1 MDKHPHPEEASTDT
15 YALEEWVAVEPL
27 SSSSLHSPAPSS
39 IGGRPPPSFESAQF
53 DVILRRQR
61 QRPREGG
68 GVKSTS
74 IPSRFFHLP
83 NAFEF
88 SGWGTLSRVELRE
101 PELSKGE
108 RDIQD
113 ARRRI
118 TLGQFSASAIAGNSI
133 LGGVF
138 YTLPAVVAV
147 SSVLSPISLLI
158 STMIVWFWRPIMEE
172 LASALPISGAP
183 YTYLLNV
190 GSKNLALISAAL
202 LLLDYAAT
210 AVVSAATAVSYLAGE
225 VHLPFPVIVGTL
237 LILVV
242 FATISLSGLRESA
255 RIALVVFTL
264 HLGTMLTLFIASAVA
279 WGRQG
284 NSQIS
289 QNWHIGLRT
298 LSASQIAHQV
308 FNGVCIGILGLTGF
322 ECIPSYASSIKHG
335 RYPKVLRNL
344 HYPAIVVDVM
354 AMLFVLALVPLDTV
368 LSGGNVLSI
377 LAETAAGKWLRIIT
391 VADAVIVLCGGVLNG
406 ILSACELFERLA
418 RDRLLPQLFRRRL
431 PITDAPAY
439 SILAFFGFSFAL
451 YAISGANLS
460 IVSKM
465 FSLIWLT
472 VMALFPL
479 AALLLKF
486 NRGRL
491 YRETSAPL
499 VEVLLTLAIVAVMI
513 GGNVAIDPSIV
524 GYAAAYFFV
533 IAAFFYGTM
542 KASRLIHA
550 VLWLYDQ
557 SKYVRKAAWTRN
569 WGVSLTTAMSH
580 LRRQP
585 VCILVK
591 SDEINIL
598 FHKLLYV
605 SQNEETSCLKL
616 VHFYDEEYGI
626 PSEMEANWKI
636 LDEAFPEITVD
647 LILVKGQFTPQN
659 VAALAHYLN
668 IPTTLMFMSCPG
680 RQFSFSVADFG
691 TRIISL

>member
-1 MDKHPHPEEASTDT
+1 MACDKQSQLAEEARNNVP
-15 YALEEWVAVEPL
+15 LEEWVAVEP
-27 SSSSLHSPAPSS
+27 PSGVQPDLTLQP
-39 IGGRPPPSFESAQF
+39 IGGSILTRPPPSFESAQF

-61 QRPREGG
+61 QRPQGG
-68 GVKSTS
+68 GVLKSTT

-83 NAFEF
+83 NTFEF
-88 SGWGTLSRVELRE
+88 SGWGTMSRIELHE
-101 PELSKGE
+101 PELSDGLK
-108 RDIQD
+108 DIQD
-113 ARRRI
+113 TRRI

-138 YTLPAVVAV
+138 YTLPAVVGVAG
-147 SSVLSPISLLI
+147 VLSPISLLV
-158 STMIVWFWRPIMEE
+158 STMIIWFWRPIMEE

-190 GSKNLALISAAL
+190 GSKNLALMGAAL
-202 LLLDYAAT
+202 LLLDYSAT
-210 AVVSAATAVSYLAGE
+210 AVVSAATAISYLAGE
-225 VHLPFPVIVGTL
+225 VKLPFPVIAGTL
-237 LILVV
+237 LILVI
-242 FATISLSGLRESA
+242 FAVVSLSGLKESA
-255 RIALVVFTL
+255 RIALVVLTM
-264 HLGTMLTLFIASAVA
+264 HLMTMIALFVASAVA

-289 QNWHIGLRT
+289 HNWHEGMQT
-298 LSASQIAHQV
+298 LSVNDIARQI
-308 FNGVCIGILGLTGF
+308 FNGICIGILGLTGF
-322 ECIPSYASSIKHG
+322 ECIPSYASNIKHG
-335 RYPKVLRNL
+335 CYPKVLRNL
-344 HYPAIVVDVM
+344 HYPAIVVDVV
-354 AMLFVLALVPLDTV
+354 AMLLVLALVPLNTV

-377 LAETAAGKWLRIIT
+377 LAETAAGRWLRIIT
-391 VADAVIVLCGGVLNG
+391 VVDAVIVLCGGVLNG

-418 RDRLLPQLFRRRL
+418 RDRLLPQLFRRRI
-431 PITDAPAY
+431 PITRAPAY
-439 SILAFFGFSFAL
+439 SIFAFFVFSFAL
-451 YAISGANLS
+451 YAIPGANLS

-465 FSLIWLT
+465 FSLIWLS

-479 AALLLKF
+479 AVLLLKF

-491 YRETSAPL
+491 SRDCRAPL
-499 VEVLLTLAIVAVMI
+499 GKVLFTLAIVAVMI

-524 GYAAAYFFV
+524 GYAAAYFIV
-533 IAAFFYGTM
+533 IAVFFYVTM
-542 KASRLIHA
+542 KASRLVHT

-557 SKYVRKAAWTRN
+557 SKFVRTAVWARS
-569 WGVSLTTAMSH
+569 WGARLTTAMSH

-626 PSEMEANWKI
+626 PSELEANWKI

-647 LILVKGQFTPQN
+647 LVRLVLP
-659 VAALAHYLN
+659 
-668 IPTTLMFMSCPG
+668 P
-680 RQFSFSVADFG
+680 
-691 TRIISL
+691 